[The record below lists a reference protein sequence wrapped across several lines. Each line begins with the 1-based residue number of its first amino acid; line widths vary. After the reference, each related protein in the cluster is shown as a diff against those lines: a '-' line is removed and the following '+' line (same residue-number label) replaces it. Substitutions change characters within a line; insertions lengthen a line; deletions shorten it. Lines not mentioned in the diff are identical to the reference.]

1 MQNDFHAKSAIENK
15 KYPDPLTSVF
25 GRTLQGRVGPGKKG
39 KKTKKKAKRG
49 KMSKLSQ
56 VSLKDNVQK
65 DGHSGQEK
73 YHQSWR

>member
-1 MQNDFHAKSAIENK
+1 M
-15 KYPDPLTSVF
+15 
-25 GRTLQGRVGPGKKG
+25 GPGKKG

-65 DGHSGQEK
+65 DGHSGQKNTIKAGGSTAYSKMGTGVECIPL
-73 YHQSWR
+73 RLL